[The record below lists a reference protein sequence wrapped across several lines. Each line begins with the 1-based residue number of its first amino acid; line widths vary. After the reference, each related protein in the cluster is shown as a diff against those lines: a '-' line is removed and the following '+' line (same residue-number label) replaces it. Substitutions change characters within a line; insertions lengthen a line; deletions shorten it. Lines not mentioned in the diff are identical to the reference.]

1 MSAKK
6 MTVTVN
12 YQKKLADGVYS
23 MWLSAGDMADEAK
36 PGQFISIY
44 SNDSS
49 RLLPRPISICEVD
62 KEFHSIR
69 VVYRVAGKGTK
80 EFSKFKAGQKVDIM
94 GPLGNGY
101 TLKDE
106 GRALLIAG
114 GIGIPP
120 MLELAKQLTCEKTI
134 VLGYRDSQT
143 FLASELAEY
152 GHVYIASEDGSAGT
166 KGNVMNAIAEHE
178 LTGDVIYSC
187 GPTPMLRAIK
197 EYAVAND
204 IECQVS
210 LEEKMACGIG
220 ACLACVCKS
229 KEVDAH
235 THVHNKRICKDGPV
249 FNALEVEL

>member
-6 MTVTVN
+6 ITVTVN

-23 MWLSAGDMADEAK
+23 MWLAVGPMADEAK

-62 KEFHSIR
+62 REFRSIR
-69 VVYRVAGKGTK
+69 VVYRVAGEGTK
-80 EFSKFKAGQKVDIM
+80 EFSKLKAGQRVSIM

-101 TLKDE
+101 TLKTS

-120 MLELAKQLTCEKTI
+120 MLELAKSLECEKTI
-134 VLGYRDSQT
+134 VLGYRDDQT
-143 FLASELAEY
+143 FLASELEEY
-152 GHVYIASEDGSAGT
+152 GPVYIATEDGSIGT
-166 KGNVMNAIAEHE
+166 KGNVMDAISKYQ
-178 LTGDVIYSC
+178 LSGDVIYTC
-187 GPTPMLRAIK
+187 GPTPMLRAVK
-197 EYAVAND
+197 AFAVDKN

-229 KEVDAH
+229 KDVDEH